1 MKSMRIR
8 RKIGNVLTYIGVS
21 LILVVVLFPILW
33 AVMSALK
40 SGGQAQAIPPV
51 WFFKPKLTNY
61 VSAFVKR
68 DFGRLLVNSVIVSLS
83 STTLSVL
90 LGSLAGYG
98 LARYPIKGNNA
109 ISMWILSIR
118 MFPPIAAIIPFF
130 LLYKNLG
137 LIDTRIGLI
146 IAYTGFN
153 LPFAVWI
160 MRGFFDEVPREL
172 DEATLID
179 GASPL
184 KVFTTVVL
192 PLAAPG
198 LVATAIFA
206 MIFSWNEFM
215 FALILSRS
223 RSQTMP
229 VGVMGFITHRGV
241 IWGEIM
247 AAASVIML
255 PMVAFTLIAQK
266 YLVRGLTFG
275 AVKQ

>member
-1 MKSMRIR
+1 
-8 RKIGNVLTYIGVS
+8 
-21 LILVVVLFPILW
+21 
-33 AVMSALK
+33 
-40 SGGQAQAIPPV
+40 
-51 WFFKPKLTNY
+51 
-61 VSAFVKR
+61 
-68 DFGRLLVNSVIVSLS
+68 
-83 STTLSVL
+83 
-90 LGSLAGYG
+90 
-98 LARYPIKGNNA
+98 
-109 ISMWILSIR
+109 MWILSIR

-130 LLYKNLG
+130 LLYKQLG

-172 DEATLID
+172 DEAALID
-179 GASPL
+179 GCSPI
-184 KVFTTVVL
+184 KVFVRVVL

-255 PMVAFTLIAQK
+255 PMIVFTFIAQK
-266 YLVRGLTFG
+266 YLIRGLTFG

>member
-1 MKSMRIR
+1 MKNMRIR
-8 RKIGNVLTYIGVS
+8 TRIEDTLTYLGVA
-21 LILVVVLFPILW
+21 LILVVVLFPIVW
-33 AVMSALK
+33 AIMSALK

-51 WFFKPKLTNY
+51 WIFKPKLTNY

-83 STTLSVL
+83 STTMSVL

-172 DEATLID
+172 DEAALID

-184 KVFTTVVL
+184 KAFTRVVL

>member
-1 MKSMRIR
+1 MTL
-8 RKIGNVLTYIGVS
+8 RKKIFNFLTYFAVAGI
-21 LILVVVLFPILW
+21 LIVVLFPIVW

-40 SGGQAQAIPPV
+40 TGGQAQAIPPV
-51 WFFKPKLTNY
+51 WFFKPRFTNY
-61 VSAFVKR
+61 ISAFVKR
-68 DFGRLLVNSVIVSLS
+68 DFGRLLVNSLTVSIS
-83 STTLSVL
+83 STILSVSF
-90 LGSLAGYG
+90 GSLAGYA
-98 LARYPIKGNNA
+98 LARFPIKGKNSIA
-109 ISMWILSIR
+109 MWILSIR

-130 LLYKNLG
+130 LLYKQLG

-172 DEATLID
+172 DEAALID
-179 GASPL
+179 GCSPI
-184 KVFTTVVL
+184 KVFSRIVL

-198 LVATAIFA
+198 LVATAIFT
-206 MIFSWNEFM
+206 MIFAWNEFM

-223 RSQTMP
+223 QSQTMP

-247 AAASVIML
+247 AAASIIML
-255 PMVAFTLIAQK
+255 PMIAFTLFAQK

>member
-1 MKSMRIR
+1 MNTRKRIGD
-8 RKIGNVLTYIGVS
+8 ILTYIG
-21 LILVVVLFPILW
+21 IACMLVFVLFPILW
-33 AVMSALK
+33 AVMSSLK
-40 SGGQAQAIPPV
+40 TQGQAQAIPPV
-51 WFFKPKLTNY
+51 WVFKPSFDNF

-68 DFGRLLVNSVIVSLS
+68 DFGRLLVNSLIVCLSATFFSVIF
-83 STTLSVL
+83 
-90 LGSLAGYG
+90 GSLAGYG
-98 LARYPIKGNNA
+98 LARYQIKGKNTVL
-109 ISMWILSIR
+109 MWILSIR

-130 LLYKNLG
+130 LLYKELG
-137 LIDTRIGLI
+137 LIDTRLGLV
-146 IAYTGFN
+146 IAYSGFN

-160 MRGFFDEVPREL
+160 MHGFFLEIPREL
-172 DEATLID
+172 DESALID
-179 GASPL
+179 GCSPWRA
-184 KVFTTVVL
+184 FITIAL

-206 MIFSWNEFM
+206 MLFSWNEFM

-229 VGVMGFITHRGV
+229 VGIMGFITHRGV

-255 PMVAFTLIAQK
+255 PMVAFTLFAQK
-266 YLVRGLTFG
+266 YLVRGLTLG

>member
-1 MKSMRIR
+1 MTVKK
-8 RKIGNVLTYIGVS
+8 KIGNVITYCGVAVI
-21 LILVVVLFPILW
+21 LIFVLFPIVW
-33 AVMSALK
+33 AIMSALK
-40 SGGQAQAIPPV
+40 TGGQAQAIPPV

-61 VSAFVKR
+61 ISAFVKR
-68 DFGRLLVNSVIVSLS
+68 DFTRLLFNSLVVSLS
-83 STTLSVL
+83 STFFSVL
-90 LGSLAGYG
+90 LGAMAGYA
-98 LARYPIKGNNA
+98 LARYPIKGKKSIA
-109 ISMWILSIR
+109 MWILSIR

-130 LLYKNLG
+130 LLYKQLG

-172 DEATLID
+172 DEAALID
-179 GASPL
+179 GCSPI
-184 KVFTTVVL
+184 KVFVRVVL

-255 PMVAFTLIAQK
+255 PMIVFTFIAQK
-266 YLVRGLTFG
+266 YLIRGLTFG